1 MMVTDYSPA
10 PTLPSYGY
18 KGHKLRGKKQEKEK
32 RDKEERRKINK
43 NTKIYTYKKICGLG

>member
-10 PTLPSYGY
+10 PALPSCGY
-18 KGHKLRGKKQEKEK
+18 EGHKLRDKKQGTEK

-43 NTKIYTYKKICGLG
+43 KYKNLYI